1 MQKVSQLFKW
11 FVAFVVTTT
20 PALALAQQSAP
31 SVTYASGS
39 ITTVINNIV
48 NYVATIA
55 GAIAV
60 LMIVWG
66 GIQYM
71 VFGADQGKK
80 TITNGLT
87 GLAIIIL
94 AFVLVK
100 LVISLVLGG

>member
-1 MQKVSQLFKW
+1 MQKVAQLLKG
-11 FVAFVVTTT
+11 FVAAVVALT
-20 PALALAQQSAP
+20 PALAFAQAAP
-31 SVTYASGS
+31 SVSYASGS
-39 ITTVINNIV
+39 ITTVIGNIV